1 MLDASTGH
9 GNNPYTVNFIS
20 YCGHGVI
27 NEHNDALCV
36 IPIKPKDSEEGI
48 IKYVNLDEWARKFS
62 NKINT
67 INIFLFSACRSPLKE
82 EEEKKSSKMVVRSK
96 CGEGISVVIYGSGE
110 GSPAKEFLESGGECV
125 TKFF

>member
-27 NEHNDALCV
+27 DQFGDALCV
-36 IPIKPKDSEEGI
+36 IPIKPKDSDEGI
-48 IKYVNLDEWARKFS
+48 IKYVNFDEWARKFS

-67 INIFLFSACRSPLKE
+67 INLFLFSACRSPK
-82 EEEKKSSKMVVRSK
+82 EEEKKGPKMVR
-96 CGEGISVVIYGSGE
+96 
-110 GSPAKEFLESGGECV
+110 
-125 TKFF
+125 TKTG